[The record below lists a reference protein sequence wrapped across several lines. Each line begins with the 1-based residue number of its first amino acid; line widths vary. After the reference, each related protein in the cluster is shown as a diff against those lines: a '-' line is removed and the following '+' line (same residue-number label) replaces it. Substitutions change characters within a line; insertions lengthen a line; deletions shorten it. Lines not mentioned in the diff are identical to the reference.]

1 MEHPDKVNSYK
12 SSSVN
17 KHRKDDDQNKSQISY
32 IYNAVGSGP
41 W

>member
-17 KHRKDDDQNKSQISY
+17 KHRKDDDQNKSQIKLYSFRK
-32 IYNAVGSGP
+32 NLT
-41 W
+41 

>member
-17 KHRKDDDQNKSQISY
+17 KHRKDDDQNKSQIKLHSFRK
-32 IYNAVGSGP
+32 NLT
-41 W
+41 